1 MEFSED
7 WRILAGM
14 GCNKSLNRKCIF
26 YIIVV
31 LVSFVL
37 AGIADSKTAQAS
49 SASVSVNSEN
59 TSVVKGDVVYVVIT
73 VSSADEIGGFKG
85 YFSYDNSVLKYVT
98 GGNVTSGNDN
108 EFLISDTDR
117 EKGARKIKYSVKFVA
132 RASGSTSIGL
142 KQPYSVYSY
151 TDSSEMSV
159 SYSPLN
165 ILVKN
170 KKADGTTKEPGSTK
184 KPAGAGSGGTVTQ
197 SPAPEETLEPKETL
211 APSAAPA
218 IPARLRSLKI
228 KDISLSPSFS
238 PDILKYSGIVY
249 TDRQSLDISYETEDP
264 DSEVTIPPPPPPPP
278 RKNII
283 KIVVKNP
290 MGGKTVYKLSVKVQ
304 EEVSY
309 VNGGNVQA
317 KLRDGKVVL
326 NTSDEYT
333 VIELQDKEL
342 IPEGFGQTEMKLGER
357 LVTVY
362 ASENDTEH
370 KFVLLYCKRG
380 KASPEFYLYD
390 KEEQTLMPYPKVQ
403 AWYRGN
409 SGNAVVTGGAEEST
423 EVQKF
428 KYMLAIVVII
438 CLLLIIIIISV
449 YMHFKG
455 MNKDDL
461 SEILKKE

>member
-1 MEFSED
+1 M
-7 WRILAGM
+7 AGM
-14 GCNKSLNRKCIF
+14 GYNKSLNRKCIF
-26 YIIVV
+26 YIIAV

-37 AGIADSKTAQAS
+37 AGIAGSKTTQAS
-49 SASVSVNSEN
+49 SASVSVNSES
-59 TSVVKGDVVYVVIT
+59 TSVVKGDIVYVVIT

-170 KKADGTTKEPGSTK
+170 KKAAGTTKEPGSTK
-184 KPAGAGSGGTVTQ
+184 KPAGAGNGGTVTQ
-197 SPAPEETLEPKETL
+197 SPAPEETPEPEETL
-211 APSAAPA
+211 APSAVP
-218 IPARLRSLKI
+218 PRLRSLKI

-238 PDILKYSGIVY
+238 PDILKYSGVVY
-249 TDRQSLDISYETEDP
+249 TDKQSLDISYETEDP
-264 DSEVTIPPPPPPPP
+264 DSEVTIKGNEDITEG
-278 RKNII
+278 KNII
-283 KIVVKNP
+283 KIVVKNHT
-290 MGGKTVYKLSVKVQ
+290 GGKTVYKLSVKVQ

-380 KASPEFYLYD
+380 KAPPEFYLYD

-409 SGNAVVTGGAEEST
+409 SGNAVVTGGTDEST

-438 CLLLIIIIISV
+438 CLLLVIIIISV

>member
-1 MEFSED
+1 M
-7 WRILAGM
+7 A
-14 GCNKSLNRKCIF
+14 
-26 YIIVV
+26 V
-31 LVSFVL
+31 LVSFAFAAI
-37 AGIADSKTAQAS
+37 AGSESVSAS
-49 SASVSVNSEN
+49 SASISVDSES

-73 VSSADEIGGFKG
+73 VSSSDEIGGFKG

-98 GGNVTSGNDN
+98 GGNVISGNDN

-117 EKGARKIKYSVKFVA
+117 EKGTNKIKYSIKFIA

-170 KKADGTTKEPGSTK
+170 KKAASTTPAPDSTK
-184 KPAGAGSGGTVTQ
+184 KPASAGNGDTVTQ
-197 SPAPEETLEPKETL
+197 SPSPEETPEPEETLAPTA
-211 APSAAPA
+211 APSV
-218 IPARLRSLKI
+218 PARLRSLKI

-249 TDRQSLDISYETEDP
+249 TNSQSLDISYETEDP
-264 DSEVTIPPPPPPPP
+264 DSEVTIKGNENITEG
-278 RKNII
+278 KNTI
-283 KIVVKNP
+283 KVVVKNP
-290 MGGKTVYKLSVKVQ
+290 AGSKTIYKLSVKVQ
-304 EEVSY
+304 EDVSY
-309 VNGGNVQA
+309 VSGGNVQA

-342 IPEGFGQTEMKLGER
+342 IPEGFGQAEMKIGDR
-357 LVTVY
+357 LVKVY
-362 ASENDTEH
+362 ASESDTEH

-380 KASPEFYLYD
+380 KAGPEFYLYD
-390 KEEQTLMPYPKVQ
+390 KQEQTLMPYSKVQ
-403 AWYRGN
+403 AWYRGSN
-409 SGNAVVTGGAEEST
+409 GNTVVTGGADNGT

>member
-1 MEFSED
+1 M
-7 WRILAGM
+7 A
-14 GCNKSLNRKCIF
+14 
-26 YIIVV
+26 V

-37 AGIADSKTAQAS
+37 AGIAGSRIVQAS
-49 SASVSVNSEN
+49 SASVSVDSESTN
-59 TSVVKGDVVYVVIT
+59 VVKGDVVYVVIT

-98 GGNVTSGNDN
+98 GGNVISGNDN

-117 EKGARKIKYSVKFVA
+117 EKGAHKIKYSVKFVA

-170 KKADGTTKEPGSTK
+170 KKAAGTTKEPGTTK
-184 KPAGAGSGGTVTQ
+184 KPAGAGSGAAVTP
-197 SPAPEETLEPKETL
+197 SPAPEETQKPEETQV
-211 APSAAPA
+211 PA
-218 IPARLRSLKI
+218 TATPVPARLRSLKI

-249 TDRQSLDISYETEDP
+249 TDSQSLDISYETEDP
-264 DSEVTIPPPPPPPP
+264 GSDVIIKGNENITEG
-278 RKNII
+278 KNII
-283 KIVVKNP
+283 RIVVKGP
-290 MGGKTVYKLSVKVQ
+290 GGSKTVYKLSVKVQ

-317 KLRDGKVVL
+317 KLRDGKVIL
-326 NTSDEYT
+326 NTRDEYT
-333 VIELQDKEL
+333 VIELKDKEL
-342 IPEGFGQTEMKLGER
+342 IPDGFGQTEMKIGER
-357 LVTVY
+357 LVAVY
-362 ASENDTEH
+362 ASESDTEH

-380 KASPEFYLYD
+380 KAAPEFYLYD
-390 KEEQTLMPYPKVQ
+390 KEEQTLMPYSKVQ

-409 SGNAVVTGGAEEST
+409 SGNAVVTGGTDEGT

-438 CLLLIIIIISV
+438 CLLLVIIIISV

>member
-1 MEFSED
+1 M
-7 WRILAGM
+7 AGM
-14 GCNKSLNRKCIF
+14 EYNKSLSKKWIF
-26 YIIVV
+26 YIMAV

-37 AGIADSKTAQAS
+37 AGIVDSENAQAS
-49 SASVSVNSEN
+49 SASVSVDSES

-73 VSSADEIGGFKG
+73 VSSSDEIGGFKG

-98 GGNVTSGNDN
+98 GGNVISGNDN

-117 EKGARKIKYSVKFVA
+117 EKGAYKIKYSVKFIA

-159 SYSPLN
+159 SYSALN

-170 KKADGTTKEPGSTK
+170 KKEPGSTKTPASTK

-197 SPAPEETLEPKETL
+197 SPEPEETQTPT
-211 APSAAPA
+211 AAPPV
-218 IPARLRSLKI
+218 PARLRSLKI

-264 DSEVTIPPPPPPPP
+264 DSEVTIKGNENITEG
-278 RKNII
+278 KNII

-290 MGGKTVYKLSVKVQ
+290 EGSKTVYKLSVKVQ

-342 IPEGFGQTEMKLGER
+342 IPEGFGETEMKLGER

-409 SGNAVVTGGAEEST
+409 SGNAVVTGGTDEST

-455 MNKDDL
+455 MTKDDL